1 MEASKAPNSK
11 TLQASVPAAGAAVA
25 QDQVVDTAPFAGTVT
40 EVRII
45 PEANL
50 TANGTN
56 YRTFR
61 VLNKGQDGNGATVV
75 ATFATD
81 TVTTDDLSDFDEKII
96 PLSAVAGATTVAE
109 GDVLAVD
116 ETVTG
121 TGVAHSGY
129 RVEIDINRS

>member
-1 MEASKAPNSK
+1 MTEQAPNVRRLEA
-11 TLQASVPAAGAAVA
+11 TVPAAGAAVT
-25 QDQVVDTAPFAGTVT
+25 QDQAVDKAPFDGTVSSVT
-40 EVRII
+40 IV

-61 VLNKGQDGNGATVV
+61 LVNKGQSGSGSTVI

-81 TVTTDDLSDFDEKII
+81 TPTTDDLAAFDEKTI
-96 PLSAVAGATTVAE
+96 PLSGVAGATTVAE

-116 ETVTG
+116 ETVTAS
-121 TGVAHSGY
+121 GVAHSGY
-129 RVEIDINRS
+129 RVIVEVSRA